1 MVTLNKSII
10 LDSMKPENIDKLGI
24 SHTHRVV
31 VGAYIFDSR
40 GRMLLLLRNNP
51 PYVFA
56 PPGGRLNP
64 DENPRN
70 GIFRE
75 VVEEAGIEI
84 ELFAQPFIW
93 FGSIVKD
100 SPPVISLDF
109 IAHALDSDVKLSDE
123 HSDFIWATR
132 DQIEKNVIITIDK
145 DGFGYD
151 TKHILDAF
159 DVYLKLKDD

>member
-1 MVTLNKSII
+1 MEM
-10 LDSMKPENIDKLGI
+10 MKPSNIDKSGI
-24 SHTHRVV
+24 SHTHRVA

-64 DENPRN
+64 DENPRD
-70 GIFRE
+70 GILRE
-75 VVEEAGIEI
+75 VAEEAGIEI
-84 ELFAQPFIW
+84 ELFAPVFVW

-100 SPPVISLDF
+100 SPPVLSLDF
-109 IAHALDSDVKLSDE
+109 IARALDGDIKLSDE
-123 HSDFIWATR
+123 HNDFIWATR
-132 DQIEKNVIITIDK
+132 EQIEKDEIMTIDK

-151 TKHILDAF
+151 TEHILKAF
-159 DVYLKLKDD
+159 DVYLKLNDD